1 MSLDYIISVS
11 VLINPIYRIPRAIG
25 KRTMAG
31 IFRSHGIHGSPS
43 RGEGVVHAG
52 AEVEEAQVSGAEAL
66 LLLGGVAPAV
76 AEVVCGVGEGKPRAE
91 GQVVVLLHNGG
102 GHHVGGEQAVAVISF
117 NSITD
122 S

>member
-31 IFRSHGIHGSPS
+31 IFRSHGIRRGPS

-52 AEVEEAQVSGAEAL
+52 AEVVVGP
-66 LLLGGVAPAV
+66 GGDFGPV
-76 AEVVCGVGEGKPRAE
+76 AEPGVGECPAGQGCAA
-91 GQVVVLLHNGG
+91 GQVQEETEASRSL
-102 GHHVGGEQAVAVISF
+102 A
-117 NSITD
+117 
-122 S
+122 

>member
-31 IFRSHGIHGSPS
+31 IFRSHGIRRGPS

-52 AEVEEAQVSGAEAL
+52 AEVVG
-66 LLLGGVAPAV
+66 
-76 AEVVCGVGEGKPRAE
+76 GVGEGKPRAE
-91 GQVVVLLHNGG
+91 GQVVVLLHDGG
-102 GHHVGGEQAVAVISF
+102 GHQVGGDVDDRADVAQMVGGEQAVAVIRF